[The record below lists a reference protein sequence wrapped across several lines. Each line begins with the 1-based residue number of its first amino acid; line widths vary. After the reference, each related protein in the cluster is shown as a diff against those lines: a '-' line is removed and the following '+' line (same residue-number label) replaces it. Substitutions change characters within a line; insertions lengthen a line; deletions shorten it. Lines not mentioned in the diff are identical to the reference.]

1 MRRVAYLSL
10 AIVAVAL
17 VVAAGCGNSA
27 GASPAASSPG
37 TAPGTGS
44 GSGGTDVTIQNFS
57 FTPQT
62 ITVKPGTKVTWTNKD
77 SVPHNIVSTDGPSLT
92 AGPTPTFNSGTLSQ
106 GQTFSFTF
114 AKAGTYFYECSIH
127 ANIAAMHATIVVKK

>member
-27 GASPAASSPG
+27 GASPTASSPG

-44 GSGGTDVTIQNFS
+44 GTGGTDITIQNFA

-62 ITVKPGTKVTWTNKD
+62 ITVKPGTTVTWTNKD

-92 AGPTPTFNSGTLSQ
+92 VTPKFNSGTMSQ

-127 ANIAAMHATIVVKK
+127 ANIPAMHARIVVKK